1 MCMESKKTDLI
12 KIQIGEEVSSID
24 TIVDGYKTYQVVW
37 AALELGLFDWLD
49 MHGPTFREE
58 IGKALSING
67 MFTRSFFQT
76 LVELGYLSGK
86 DDRFANTD
94 LTTRLLVQKSPAYQ
108 GDWILNAADQHGP
121 WSNLSETLVV
131 TAPKNTGFSEGPNPR
146 FLNALAERSLR
157 GEVQEVTKVMAA
169 WEGFGTANKLLDIG
183 GGHGLYAIAA
193 CQQNPE
199 LRAVVFDK
207 PHVID
212 LTREFIQRYGME
224 NRIAVVGGDIIRDD
238 PGSGYDIVI
247 ISHLL
252 YKFRADLPSIFGKVA
267 SSLRPRGLFVSNHW
281 FCGPVCGSGSSG
293 ISELDRSIHSYGHP
307 LCHPEDFASAMFMNG
322 LVVTKK
328 ITIPSNFGIS
338 HVHVAEKVP
347 EGKSPLPNEKE
358 SCGCQSCQ

>member
-1 MCMESKKTDLI
+1 MSER
-12 KIQIGEEVSSID
+12 EERLTELEIPQTIHSID
-24 TIVDGYKTYQVVW
+24 TIVYGYKTYQVVR

-49 MHGPTFREE
+49 VHGSTPREA
-58 IGKALSING
+58 IGNALSING
-67 MFTRSFFQT
+67 MFTRSFFQA
-76 LVELGYLSGK
+76 LVDLGYLFGK
-86 DDRFANTD
+86 DDCFANTD
-94 LTTRLLVQKSPAYQ
+94 TAARLLVQKSPAYQ
-108 GDWILNAADQHGP
+108 GDWILYAADGQGQ
-121 WSNLSETLVV
+121 WSALKDTLVA
-131 TAPKNTGFSEGPNPR
+131 TAPKNTAFSEGPGPQ
-146 FLNALAERSLR
+146 FLRALAERSLR
-157 GEVQEVTKVMAA
+157 GEVQGVTRIVAA
-169 WEGFGTANKLLDIG
+169 WDGFGTAKKLLDIG

-193 CQQNPE
+193 CQQNPK
-199 LRAVVFDK
+199 LQAVVFDK

-212 LTREFIQRYGME
+212 LTREFIRSYGME
-224 NRIAVVGGDIIRDD
+224 DRITVVGGDIVRDD

-293 ISELDRSIHSYGHP
+293 VHELDRSIHSYGHP
-307 LCHPEDFASAMFMNG
+307 LCHPEDFASGMFMKG

-328 ITIPSNFGIS
+328 TFIPGNFGIS

-347 EGKSPLPNEKE
+347 EGCSLLPNQKE